1 MSVSIDGAIFREHKN
16 AADLLIFDAVEH
28 SNAFMLDFVAIVAV
42 SREVV
47 VLRLKMARAA
57 ASVFLPASVE
67 AADGAIR
74 SIRRDRV
81 SDPCSPA
88 LPGAKSR
95 NLLLQAARGRNGV
108 QFRVPDL
115 RQPSLGRFKVSDLG
129 GTEPGAEDQSK
140 SKHFSHNHLAIY

>member
-1 MSVSIDGAIFREHKN
+1 MSVSIDGAVFREHTN
-16 AADLLIFDAVEH
+16 AADLLIFDTVEH
-28 SNAFMLDFVAIVAV
+28 SNALMLDLVAIVTA

-57 ASVFLPASVE
+57 ASVFLPAPLE
-67 AADGAIR
+67 AADGPIR
-74 SIRRDRV
+74 SIRRYPV

-88 LPGAKSR
+88 LRGGKNR
-95 NLLLQAARGRNGV
+95 DLLLQAARGRNGV

-129 GTEPGAEDQSK
+129 GTEPGAEDQSN
-140 SKHFSHNHLAIY
+140 SKH